1 MQFTLTQFADD
12 KLAHLWWIKCHS
24 CDFDIKSL
32 FFFGSVSRC
41 CTLTPPSTITSI
53 NDIFT
58 EILGGGDGQS
68 NKKSQKQYRRGK
80 DTEWWRLNSWVHVLV
95 RDGDTA
101 NLSSSW

>member
-1 MQFTLTQFADD
+1 MQFTLTQFAED
-12 KLAHLWWIKCHS
+12 KLAHLWLIKCHS

-58 EILGGGDGQS
+58 EILGGGQRPV
-68 NKKSQKQYRRGK
+68 KQKEPKAR
-80 DTEWWRLNSWVHVLV
+80 
-95 RDGDTA
+95 
-101 NLSSSW
+101 